1 MFEYKTYIFFFCIFE
16 IGSVV
21 DIAIQ
26 QTVSF
31 TDSLQTVTYEV
42 VDTNLSLE
50 LAVLIRGLR
59 NTFA

>member
-1 MFEYKTYIFFFCIFE
+1 M
-16 IGSVV
+16 V